1 MGEQDK
7 DNPDIWLPKSLT
19 TDHKP
24 ESEAELARIEGAGG
38 KVVEKSGV
46 PRVVWNRPRIGKLIF
61 EGPATFLRLCL
72 LGIMCALN
80 VAPCLRHKSKNF
92 DASTRLKMNLS
103 NLIDKKRKRKWKSRN
118 DHLYALCIAH
128 YLPTKLKEKSNNY
141 SR

>member
-1 MGEQDK
+1 MLGEQDK

-46 PRVVWNRPRIGKLIF
+46 PRVVWNRPRIGKLIY

-72 LGIMCALN
+72 LEFCVHLTWQ
-80 VAPCLRHKSKNF
+80 VASVKGAK
-92 DASTRLKMNLS
+92 
-103 NLIDKKRKRKWKSRN
+103 I
-118 DHLYALCIAH
+118 
-128 YLPTKLKEKSNNY
+128 
-141 SR
+141 